1 MNQNQRVVK
10 ISLMVNIGLV
20 SFQYLA
26 ILWFLGPFCQQFQ
39 SIFESMNTD
48 LPTLTSLIMAI
59 SSLITGFLGWLAA
72 ILILVLGS
80 GAAYAVNRINQ
91 IYIVLPIVSA
101 LQSFA
106 LLAIFVIFTF
116 TVLPMLTLLSGVS

>member
-20 SFQYLA
+20 AFQYLA

-39 SIFESMNTD
+39 SIFESLNTD
-48 LPTLTSLIMAI
+48 LPTLTSLIMTI
-59 SSLITGFLGWLAA
+59 SSIVSGALGWFAA
-72 ILILVLGS
+72 ILILVMGAS
-80 GAAYAVNRINQ
+80 AAYAVNRINQ

-116 TVLPMLTLLSGVS
+116 TVLPVLTLVSGVS